1 MLKMICCKLR
11 NMLVAQMVCWRKHLG
26 LSFRQ
31 ITGGIINEHVYAILS
46 KDTTSMRTVSKQ
58 VLKNILF
65 LDIET
70 TSCVGSYQELDGALK
85 PLWDK
90 KAATLRNTDQDKAGD
105 LFFEKAAI
113 YAEFGKVVVIGLGIV
128 AFDAYDV
135 PTLRVKALK
144 GHDEKALLQ
153 EFKEVLE
160 TGFQQNDLRL
170 CAHNG
175 KEFDFPYLCRRML
188 IHGIPLPRALDIA
201 GKKPWEVTHL
211 DTMELWKFGDRKSF
225 TSLHLLAILF
235 GVDSS
240 KEVMEGS
247 EVNHYYYTENNLDKI
262 VVYCLQDVVV
272 TVQIFLKMNCWE
284 PIQPV
289 NIVVT

>member
-1 MLKMICCKLR
+1 
-11 NMLVAQMVCWRKHLG
+11 
-26 LSFRQ
+26 
-31 ITGGIINEHVYAILS
+31 
-46 KDTTSMRTVSKQ
+46 MRTYPKQ
-58 VLKNILF
+58 VLKSILF

-70 TSCVGSYQELDGALK
+70 VSCVSSYQELDDALK

-90 KAATLRNTDQDKAGD
+90 KAAIIRKTDQEKASD

-113 YAEFGKVVVIGLGIV
+113 YAEFGKVIVIGLGIV
-128 AFDAYDV
+128 TFDEHDV
-135 PTLRVKALK
+135 PTLRVKALN

-160 TGFQQNDLRL
+160 TSFQQDRLRL

-188 IHGIPLPRALDIA
+188 VHGIPLPRALDIA
-201 GKKPWEVTHL
+201 GKKPWEVAHL

-225 TSLHLLAILF
+225 TPLHLLAILF
-235 GVDSS
+235 GISSS
-240 KEVMEGS
+240 KELMEGS
-247 EVNHYYYTENNLDKI
+247 KVNHYYYTGNNLGKI
-262 VVYCLQDVVV
+262 AAYCLQDVVV
-272 TVQIFLKMNCWE
+272 TAQLFLKMNCWK

-289 NIVVT
+289 DIVFT

>member
-1 MLKMICCKLR
+1 M
-11 NMLVAQMVCWRKHLG
+11 Q
-26 LSFRQ
+26 
-31 ITGGIINEHVYAILS
+31 
-46 KDTTSMRTVSKQ
+46 TVSKQ
-58 VLKNILF
+58 LLKSILF

-70 TSCVGSYQELDGALK
+70 ASCVGSYQELDDALK

-90 KAATLRNTDQDKAGD
+90 KAATLRKNDQEKAGD

-113 YAEFGKVVVIGLGIV
+113 YAEFGKIIVIGLGIIT
-128 AFDAYDV
+128 FDACDI
-135 PTLRVKALK
+135 PTLRVKALSD
-144 GHDEKALLQ
+144 HDEKALLQ
-153 EFKEVLE
+153 EFREMLE
-160 TGFQQNDLRL
+160 TSLQQDGLRL

-201 GKKPWEVTHL
+201 GKKPWEVAHL

-240 KEVMEGS
+240 KTVMEGS

-262 VVYCLQDVVV
+262 AAYCLQDVVV
-272 TVQIFLKMNCWE
+272 TAQLFLKMNCWK
-284 PIQPV
+284 PVQPA
-289 NIVVT
+289 NIVFT

>member
-1 MLKMICCKLR
+1 MHNLPR
-11 NMLVAQMVCWRKHLG
+11 
-26 LSFRQ
+26 
-31 ITGGIINEHVYAILS
+31 
-46 KDTTSMRTVSKQ
+46 Q

-70 TSCVGSYQELDGALK
+70 ISCASSYQELDDALK

-90 KAATLRNTDQDKAGD
+90 KAAIIRKNEQERASD
-105 LFFEKAAI
+105 LFSERSAI
-113 YAEFGKVVVIGLGIV
+113 YAEFGKVIVIGLGVIT
-128 AFDAYDV
+128 FDENDA

-153 EFKEVLE
+153 EFSSILE
-160 TGFQQNDLRL
+160 TGLQRDGLRL

-188 IHGIPLPRALDIA
+188 VHGIPLPRALDIA
-201 GKKPWEVTHL
+201 GKKPWEVAHL

-225 TSLHLLAILF
+225 VSLNLLAILF
-235 GVDSS
+235 GIGSS
-240 KEVMEGS
+240 KELMEGS

-262 VVYCLQDVVV
+262 AAYCLQDVIV
-272 TVQIFLKMNCWE
+272 TVHIFFKMNCWE
-284 PIQPV
+284 PIQPGR
-289 NIVVT
+289 IVVT

>member
-1 MLKMICCKLR
+1 
-11 NMLVAQMVCWRKHLG
+11 
-26 LSFRQ
+26 
-31 ITGGIINEHVYAILS
+31 
-46 KDTTSMRTVSKQ
+46 MRTNPKQ
-58 VLKNILF
+58 VLKSILF

-70 TSCVGSYQELDGALK
+70 VSCVGSYQELDDALK

-90 KAATLRNTDQDKAGD
+90 KAAIIRKTDQEKASD

-113 YAEFGKVVVIGLGIV
+113 YAEFGKVIVIGLGIV
-128 AFDAYDV
+128 TFDEHDV

-144 GHDEKALLQ
+144 GHDEKTLLQ
-153 EFKEVLE
+153 EFKDVLE
-160 TGFQQNDLRL
+160 AGFQQESLRL

-225 TSLHLLAILF
+225 TSLHLLATLF
-235 GVDSS
+235 GINSS
-240 KEVMEGS
+240 KELMEGS
-247 EVNHYYYTENNLDKI
+247 EVNHYYYTGNNLGKI
-262 VVYCLQDVVV
+262 AAYCLQDVVV
-272 TVQIFLKMNCWE
+272 TVQLFLKMNCWK

-289 NIVVT
+289 DIVFT

>member
-1 MLKMICCKLR
+1 
-11 NMLVAQMVCWRKHLG
+11 
-26 LSFRQ
+26 
-31 ITGGIINEHVYAILS
+31 
-46 KDTTSMRTVSKQ
+46 MRTNPKQ
-58 VLKNILF
+58 VLKSILF

-70 TSCVGSYQELDGALK
+70 VSCVGSYQELDDALK

-90 KAATLRNTDQDKAGD
+90 KAAIIRKTDQEKASD

-113 YAEFGKVVVIGLGIV
+113 YAEFGKVIVIGLGIV
-128 AFDAYDV
+128 TFDEYDV

-144 GHDEKALLQ
+144 GHDEKTLLQ
-153 EFKEVLE
+153 EFKDVLE
-160 TGFQQNDLRL
+160 AGFQQESLRL

-201 GKKPWEVTHL
+201 GKKPWEVAHL

-225 TSLHLLAILF
+225 TSLHLLATLF
-235 GVDSS
+235 GINSS
-240 KEVMEGS
+240 KELMEGS
-247 EVNHYYYTENNLDKI
+247 EVNHYYYTGNNLGKI
-262 VVYCLQDVVV
+262 AAYCLQDVVV
-272 TVQIFLKMNCWE
+272 TVQLFLKMNCWK

-289 NIVVT
+289 DIVFT